1 MSSQLAAFHLLVRI
15 APNPVAGEAVA
26 VGLVFFDGQRYQF
39 RFSPRKQRLAAELA
53 PASRRIVYQLID
65 HVAQRLESD
74 TEARLHGVNN
84 NSPELIKLA
93 DWQYM
98 NRYSNGL
105 LQISDPHPVVLF
117 EDDVPSAVFEQLYG
131 RLVEKSKAASDP
143 SLDTFISPA
152 PIQAL
157 VERVKESVHTELHL
171 TDQLLSGLFF
181 ELDLTCLGLNGSF
194 TAAHTLPL
202 ERFTM
207 PTLQQHI
214 FEYETAAQ
222 ILTQTYKK
230 SLENSAF
237 YIICDEPSQSK
248 DPAKHKLW
256 QALER
261 HPVLKT
267 LPTAQAEQVADRI
280 EKTKAHRFLRS
291 VHRGTRAKAIK
302 AS

>member
-26 VGLVFFDGQRYQF
+26 VGLVFFDGQRYRF

-53 PASRRIVYQLID
+53 PASRRIVYQLIQQ
-65 HVAQRLESD
+65 VAQRLEGD
-74 TEARLHGVNN
+74 TEARLRGVKA
-84 NSPELIKLA
+84 NSPELIQLA

-105 LQISDPHPVVLF
+105 LQISNPNPVALF
-117 EDDVPSAVFEQLYG
+117 ENDAPGTVFEQLYG
-131 RLVEKSKAASDP
+131 RLVEKSRVVSAP
-143 SLDTFISPA
+143 SLDVFTSPA
-152 PIQAL
+152 PVRAL
-157 VERVKESVHTELHL
+157 VERVKGSVHTELHL

-222 ILTQTYKK
+222 ILTRTYEK
-230 SLENSAF
+230 SLEKSAF
-237 YIICDEPSQSK
+237 YVICDEPSQSK

-256 QALER
+256 QVLKS

-267 LPTAQAEQVADRI
+267 LPTSQAEEVAERI
-280 EKTKAHRFLRS
+280 EKTKAHRFLRPIR
-291 VHRGTRAKAIK
+291 RGSRVRALQGT
-302 AS
+302 